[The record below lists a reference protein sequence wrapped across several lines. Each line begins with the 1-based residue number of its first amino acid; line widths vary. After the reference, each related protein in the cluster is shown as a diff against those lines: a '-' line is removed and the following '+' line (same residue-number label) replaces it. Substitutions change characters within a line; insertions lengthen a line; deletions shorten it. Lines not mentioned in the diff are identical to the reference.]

1 MLSKNLFFFWPAY
14 DKIIA
19 KRNKYG
25 FGVAKIMRRENKL
38 LLSKK
43 QKELIIARL
52 TRLMEDMPEIVFAFL
67 HGSFIDEGPFRD
79 LDLAVYVDPSCP
91 AAGDQTLEY
100 ELKTEMLLEETAGF
114 PVDVR
119 VLNRA
124 PVPFRYNVLK
134 NGRLLF
140 CRDEELYADFLSHTL
155 VSYFDFAPY
164 RKRYLKEVLGL
175 EI

>member
-1 MLSKNLFFFWPAY
+1 
-14 DKIIA
+14 
-19 KRNKYG
+19 
-25 FGVAKIMRRENKL
+25 MRRGKNF

-43 QKELIIARL
+43 RKELIIVRL
-52 TRLMEDMPEIVFAFL
+52 TRLMEELSEIVFAFL
-67 HGSFIDEGPFRD
+67 HGSFIEEGPFRD
-79 LDLAVYVDPSCP
+79 LDLVVYVEPSCP
-91 AAGDQTLEY
+91 AAGDQALEY
-100 ELKTEMLLEETAGF
+100 ELKMEMLLEETAGF
-114 PVDVR
+114 PVDFR

-140 CRDEELYADFLSHTL
+140 CRDEELYAGFLSHTL
-155 VSYFDFAPY
+155 ASYFDFAFY

>member
-1 MLSKNLFFFWPAY
+1 MRREKIFLLSKN
-14 DKIIA
+14 
-19 KRNKYG
+19 
-25 FGVAKIMRRENKL
+25 
-38 LLSKK
+38 

-52 TRLMEDMPEIVFAFL
+52 TRLMEDLPEIVFAFL
-67 HGSFIDEGPFRD
+67 HGSFIEEGSFRD
-79 LDLAVYVDPSCP
+79 LDLVVYVDPSCP

-100 ELKTEMLLEETAGF
+100 ELKTEILLEETAGF
-114 PVDVR
+114 PVDFR

-124 PVPFRYNVLK
+124 PVSFCYNVLK

-140 CRDEELYADFLSHTL
+140 CRDEELYAGFLSHTL